1 MIVMETENLI
11 AAHEFCTLHH
21 IEISFI
27 GSLQEAGLLQL
38 VEHEEQKYIQHQQL
52 SQLEKIIRLTHELD
66 INIEGV
72 EAIIN
77 LLERIDNMQAEMNRL
92 RNKLRFYEDSTGV

>member
-1 MIVMETENLI
+1 METQNLI

-21 IEISFI
+21 IEFSFI
-27 GSLQEAGLLQL
+27 GSLEDAGLLKL
-38 VEHEEQKYIQHQQL
+38 VERDEQKYIQHQQL

-66 INIEGV
+66 INLEGV

-77 LLERIDNMQAEMNRL
+77 LLQRIDRMQTELNRL
-92 RNKLRFYEDSTGV
+92 RNKLSFYEERPGI